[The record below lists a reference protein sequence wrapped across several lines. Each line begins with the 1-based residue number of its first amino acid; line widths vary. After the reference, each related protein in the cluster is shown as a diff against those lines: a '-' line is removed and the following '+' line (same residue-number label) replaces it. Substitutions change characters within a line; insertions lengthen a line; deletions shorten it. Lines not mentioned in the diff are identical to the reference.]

1 MMLNGLDIS
10 NETQKLSYND
20 IKKYNIEFI
29 MLRAGFTDYDNNKTK
44 IKDKNFEYNYTIA
57 KIYKLKVGVYYISRA
72 ISLKE
77 ANEEINYFL
86 DIIKDKIFE
95 YPVCIQI
102 EDDHNT
108 IIYYPVNQKNIEK
121 EKLFNITLF
130 MINKLKENGYKP
142 MIRTYYDWYINIFK
156 KYNNVK
162 YFIDNAK
169 VEGEYIMSNKENNH
183 LYLKENEEKV
193 EVVLVENCLI
203 SKIKNYLKAGYK
215 ILKSKIRKN

>member
-10 NETQKLSYND
+10 NETRKLSYND

-44 IKDKNFEYNYTIA
+44 IKDKNFEYNYRLA

-77 ANEEINYFL
+77 ADEEINYFL

-95 YPVCIQI
+95 YSVCIQI

-108 IIYYPVNQKNIEK
+108 IIYYPVNQNNIGK

-193 EVVLVENCLI
+193 EVVLVEDCLI